1 MQFKKGTDV
10 RDFPLKTTGGATAA
24 KTQKIMCTCLEGM
37 ENLIRTLRETSAKEW
52 EQVGSM

>member
-37 ENLIRTLRETSAKEW
+37 ENLIRTLRETSAKE
-52 EQVGSM
+52 